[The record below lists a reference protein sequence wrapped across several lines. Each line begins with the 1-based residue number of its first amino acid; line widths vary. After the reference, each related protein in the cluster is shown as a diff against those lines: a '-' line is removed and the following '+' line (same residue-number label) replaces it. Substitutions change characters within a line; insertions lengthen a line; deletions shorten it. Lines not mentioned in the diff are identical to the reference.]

1 MRTLGVLLAG
11 GRGARLGLPMPKA
24 LVEWGGETLLAR
36 ARREL
41 AAVCDAIVV
50 VAPRAMKLAV
60 PDEER
65 VGDRTDTAGPLAAL
79 VSGLEARPFD
89 RALALAVDLPRLDRR
104 RLALLLGAYRG
115 EVALVPQIAGRLQ
128 PVAAV
133 YAPTALA
140 VLLAA
145 LEAGQRA
152 LVPAVAS
159 LDPRVL
165 DEVLLL
171 EIGIA
176 PGDFADLDTPG
187 DLAALEDA
195 P

>member
-11 GRGARLGLPMPKA
+11 GRGSRLGLPVPKA
-24 LVEWGGETLLAR
+24 LVEVGGETLLAR

-41 AAVCDAIVV
+41 GAVCDTIVV
-50 VAPRAMKLAV
+50 VAPRAMRLAV
-60 PDEER
+60 PDDER
-65 VGDRTDTAGPLAAL
+65 VADRVDTAGPLAAL
-79 VSGLEARPFD
+79 VSGLESRPFD
-89 RALALAVDLPRLDRR
+89 RAVALAVDLPRLDRR
-104 RLALLLGAYRG
+104 RLTALRDAHRG

-133 YAPTALA
+133 YAPAALPA
-140 VLLAA
+140 LLAA

-159 LDPRVL
+159 LGPRIL

-187 DLAALEDA
+187 DLTALEDA
-195 P
+195 T